1 MTDTVST
8 VSSQNATNLKPDY
21 GTRRLMGR
29 PKKKK
34 RKVKNASKAADR
46 LMGKQDRKG
55 Y

>member
-1 MTDTVST
+1 MTETVTT